1 MLLASCSC
9 DDALKY
15 RNKLVLVSNEDKK
28 KPEEVWLN
36 IFVEDNMGLEEVF
49 MKGMGVAKCITT
61 VSSPERDSIPEKF
74 RDKVFRI
81 YRYKNDYGNMVG
93 DHDDFS
99 LIDEE
104 KNGVIPLIV
113 LPDGFCDMK
122 YVYNLSLKYPQARFM
137 GGNLLEIPGLKI
149 GRFDDGKEKMSAVFN
164 GVYDVF
170 REVSFDDIKVQ
181 EVMSKVRSKSS
192 NGSRPKSSVKR
203 VTPKAKKSEAFSRFF
218 GGEENEF

>member
-36 IFVEDNMGLEEVF
+36 IFVENDMGLKEVF

-61 VSSPERDSIPEKF
+61 VSSPKVDIPDKF
-74 RDKVFRI
+74 RNKVFRI
-81 YRYKNDYGNMVG
+81 YKYKNDYGSMLRDYDN
-93 DHDDFS
+93 FS
-99 LIDEE
+99 LIEEE
-104 KNGVIPLIV
+104 KEGVIPLIV

-203 VTPKAKKSEAFSRFF
+203 VTPKSKKSEAFSRFF